1 MNHDMLFILCITGAV
16 VAVAYLAVQLFLG
29 DASAKLRQ
37 RLNLNQPSDDNSA
50 KAQQQQQPQQGNR
63 MGPALQKLGTAM
75 ANPLMPKTR
84 EKQSALRKNLA
95 MAGIYATESVK
106 AVAGFKLI
114 LMVVGLLLGY
124 VGGLLSDNLL
134 LGLSIGGLTG
144 YMAPLIWLRTRIGK
158 NQRALSNALP
168 DALDLLVVC
177 VEAGLTVDAAM
188 QRVSTELALA
198 HPALARELG
207 ITHMETQ
214 VGLSRIEAVRNLG
227 TRTNNPALQGL
238 TAMLVQADR
247 FGTSI
252 ADALRIQ
259 AESLRLA
266 RHYAAEE
273 VAAKAAV
280 KMSFPLVLFIFPST
294 FIVLAGPTVIQLMQ
308 SPLFN

>member
-1 MNHDMLFILCITGAV
+1 
-16 VAVAYLAVQLFLG
+16 
-29 DASAKLRQ
+29 
-37 RLNLNQPSDDNSA
+37 
-50 KAQQQQQPQQGNR
+50 
-63 MGPALQKLGTAM
+63 MGQAM

-95 MAGIYATESVK
+95 MAGIYAPESVRT
-106 AVAGFKLI
+106 VAGFKLI
-114 LMVVGLLLGY
+114 LMILGLLLGY
-124 VGGLLSDNLL
+124 VGGMLTDELL
-134 LGLSIGGLTG
+134 LGLALGGLAG
-144 YMAPLIWLRTRIGK
+144 YVTPQLWLRMRINK
-158 NQRALSNALP
+158 NQTSLSKALP

-188 QRVSTELALA
+188 QRVSQELALA

-214 VGLSRIEAVRNLG
+214 VGLSRVEAVRNLG
-227 TRTNNPALQGL
+227 TRTNNPALQAL

-294 FIVLAGPTVIQLMQ
+294 FIVLAGPTVIQLLQ

>member
-1 MNHDMLFILCITGAV
+1 MSHDMLFILCMTGAV
-16 VAVAYLAVQLFLG
+16 AAVAYLAAQLFLG
-29 DASAKLRQ
+29 DGSTKLRQ
-37 RLNLNQPSDDNSA
+37 RLLSRQQADDEAA
-50 KAQQQQQPQQGNR
+50 KEQRQQQQQANR
-63 MGPALQKLGTAM
+63 MVPALQKLGRA
-75 ANPLMPKTR
+75 AAAPLMPKTR
-84 EKQSALRKNLA
+84 EKQSVLRKNLA
-95 MAGIYATESVK
+95 MAGMYAPESVRT
-106 AVAGFKLI
+106 VAGFKLI
-114 LMVVGLLLGY
+114 LMVLGVLLGY
-124 VGGLLSDNLL
+124 VAGLLTDNLL
-134 LGLSIGGLTG
+134 LGLSIGGLIG
-144 YMAPLIWLRTRIGK
+144 YLAPLIWLKTKISQ
-158 NQRALSNALP
+158 NQQALSRGLP

-188 QRVSTELALA
+188 QRVSQELALA

-227 TRTNNPALQGL
+227 TRTNNPALQAL

-259 AESLRLA
+259 AESLRLS